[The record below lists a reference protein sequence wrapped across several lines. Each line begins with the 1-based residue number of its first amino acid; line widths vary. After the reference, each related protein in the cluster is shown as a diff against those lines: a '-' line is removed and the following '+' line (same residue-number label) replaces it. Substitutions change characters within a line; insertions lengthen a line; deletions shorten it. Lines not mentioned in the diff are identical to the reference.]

1 MAKVF
6 RQRTREASI
15 LSRIESSKEYYRRRA
30 ISGVRDCMEPLSN
43 AVAAKLVESELVET
57 KNKNGLEAQVLKAL
71 EGLTRAD
78 DFDVDFLIAP
88 FRQLVPQP
96 HIVSLYLTAY
106 VIEKLINHIDIIDIY
121 GSDEEIYATI
131 NKQVARFLPM

>member
-43 AVAAKLVESELVET
+43 AVATKLVESELVET
-57 KNKNGLEAQVLKAL
+57 KNKNGLETQVLKAL

>member
-15 LSRIESSKEYYRRRA
+15 FSRIESNKEYYRRRA
-30 ISGVRDCMEPLSN
+30 ISGVRECMEPLSN
-43 AVAAKLVESELVET
+43 AVAAKLVETELVET
-57 KNKNGLEAQVLKAL
+57 KNKNGLEAQILKAL

-78 DFDVDFLIAP
+78 DFDVDYLIAP
-88 FRQLVPQP
+88 LRQLVPQP

-106 VIEKLINHIDIIDIY
+106 VIVKLINHVDIIDIY
-121 GSDEEIYATI
+121 GSDEEIYTTI
-131 NKQVARFLPM
+131 NKQVARFLPA

>member
-15 LSRIESSKEYYRRRA
+15 LSRIESNKEYYRRRA
-30 ISGVRDCMEPLSN
+30 ISGVRECMEPLSN
-43 AVAAKLVESELVET
+43 AVAAKLVETELVET
-57 KNKNGLEAQVLKAL
+57 KNKNGLEAQILKAL

-78 DFDVDFLIAP
+78 DFDVDYLIAP
-88 FRQLVPQP
+88 LRQLVPQP

-106 VIEKLINHIDIIDIY
+106 VIEKLINHVDIIDIY
-121 GSDEEIYATI
+121 ASDEEIYTTI
-131 NKQVARFLPM
+131 NKQVARFLPV